1 MATYTYTDVELH
13 HLGHS
18 GGGLHG
24 TAAGDTFNMTATNT
38 RAQFHPWGGWG
49 NDTINMIFSDIDGF
63 AHGHHTYADLS
74 GNVNFS
80 DTYDFIDIH
89 EVHSGGVVLGRLNDY
104 DSTRDILKI
113 EGQVV
118 DLYDLESFEHPSVS
132 SIRIVEYNG
141 AHTDPDAHA
150 QQWLLIETSTG
161 GTIFYA
167 IEGARVAMDDNNGS
181 QTQETHFLL
190 PEDLP
195 ASFSALETVEFVAK
209 HNYVPLGYTA
219 EVGGLVYNDRD
230 RDIADVEDVIGD
242 EANEA
247 SQFGDLI
254 AAGLNSDLVTALGG
268 DDFVWGGSGHDKILG
283 GWGDDY
289 IEGNSGSDI
298 LKGGNGADHLIG
310 GTGDDRLVGGNG
322 GDLLVGGD
330 GADILLGGR
339 NDDLL
344 SGGADD
350 DVLRGGDGS
359 DTLIGGSGADTMH
372 GGLGFDTL
380 DYSSSASG
388 VQISLSVRSL
398 TGWSIGKGGQ
408 AEGDQLKGIESIIG
422 SGTSDDHIKGSAK
435 DNKFYGLGGDD
446 KLFGYSGDDHLEGGE
461 GRDRLHG
468 GAGNDSL
475 HGGSG
480 DDILIGGRGSGSDVL
495 SGGLGDDV
503 FIFHRG
509 FGTDTISDFDVLYSI
524 DIIDVSRISDFDGF
538 EDLMENHVMQVGA
551 DTLIEDGN
559 GNSILLENVNSADL
573 SADDFLFS

>member
-1 MATYTYTDVELH
+1 MAIYTYNDVELH
-13 HLGHS
+13 HLGHA

-24 TAAGDTFNMTATNT
+24 TAAGDTFNLTATNT

-89 EVHSGGVVLGRLNDY
+89 EVHSGGVVVGRLNDY

-167 IEGARVAMDDNNGS
+167 IEGARVAMDGNGGS

-195 ASFSALETVEFVAK
+195 DNFSDLETVEFVAK

-219 EVGGLVYNDRD
+219 EAGGVVYNDRD
-230 RDIADVEDVIGD
+230 RDIADVEDAIGD

-254 AAGLNSDLVTALGG
+254 AAGLNDDLVTALGG

-322 GDLLVGGD
+322 GD
-330 GADILLGGR
+330 
-339 NDDLL
+339 
-344 SGGADD
+344 
-350 DVLRGGDGS
+350 
-359 DTLIGGSGADTMH
+359 TLIGGSGADIMS
-372 GGLGFDTL
+372 GGLGYDTA
-380 DYSSSASG
+380 DYSASVSG
-388 VQISLSVRSL
+388 VQINLSKCSLK
-398 TGWSIGKGGQ
+398 GWSIGKGGQ
-408 AEGDQLKGIESIIG
+408 AEGDKLKGVEAIIG
-422 SGTSDDHIKGSAK
+422 SGTSDDRIKGSAK

-475 HGGSG
+475 YGGSG

-509 FGTDTISDFDVLYSI
+509 FGTDTISDFDVFDST

-538 EDLMENHVMQVGA
+538 EDLMENHVTQVGA